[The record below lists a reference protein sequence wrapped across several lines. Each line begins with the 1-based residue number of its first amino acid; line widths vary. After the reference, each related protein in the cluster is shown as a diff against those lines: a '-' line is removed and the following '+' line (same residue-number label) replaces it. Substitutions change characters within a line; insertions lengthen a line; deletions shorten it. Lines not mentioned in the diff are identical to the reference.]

1 MMSQNM
7 ELQGLDAATA
17 VPDWLRGLIR
27 AVRHEGLQPKD
38 ERVRS
43 LWNMLR
49 QRQLLGR
56 SPWLKAR
63 LRFFWERGLAV
74 RPRPRTTRRMVRLLR
89 GWGVLPPL
97 AARSA
102 DQRRMRLRPLRRVAV
117 RPIQPVAARPVRPVA
132 ARPVASA
139 MARR

>member
-1 MMSQNM
+1 MD
-7 ELQGLDAATA
+7 LQGLEAAMA
-17 VPDWLRGLIR
+17 VPDGLRGLIR
-27 AVRHEGLQPKD
+27 AVRREGLQPGD

-56 SPWLKAR
+56 SPWLKVR

-89 GWGVLPPL
+89 GWGILPPL
-97 AARSA
+97 AGRSVG
-102 DQRRMRLRPLRRVAV
+102 QRRMGLRPLRRVAV
-117 RPIQPVAARPVRPVA
+117 RPVQPMAARPVRPVA
-132 ARPVASA
+132 VRPVARA